1 MTTRPRSLTALG
13 LRCGM
18 ALALLE
24 IGSAFNGRFSDLDG
38 LLRPAL
44 FFLFPLAV
52 YGILGQLIGGLAARL
67 FPEGRAGSRGW
78 ILPVGIFFLLGI
90 LDLFGNRS
98 EVGNAP
104 LLPVLGLLAGLALVA
119 APPFAR
125 PVFQLPALRWG
136 NGLVLAGVAATLAWL
151 LGAPGPVRWE
161 RKDAPAGTGR
171 PNLVLVTWD
180 TVRADVLPLYRGTG
194 IDTPHL
200 EAFAKRSVVF
210 ENMFAVAPLTAPSHA
225 SMLTGVVPLS
235 HGIRTNLTS
244 RLASGVTTLPEVL
257 SRSGYDTAAFV
268 AAPPLEGT
276 YGFDRGFRVYD
287 DRLANTR
294 VRDLLKLG
302 PSRFSLVRWMV
313 NLFRGGSGL
322 VRTQLPAPVVLERVG
337 DWLEDARGPFFLW
350 VHFYDCHVPYE
361 PREPFRSLA
370 LRTASS
376 ARPAPLDL
384 EKCGETMPLYR
395 GEVLELDDALGRL
408 LQDLEGTD
416 PGLANTAVFLIADHG
431 ECFGEHG
438 HTNKHAISRSEA
450 TLHIPAVL
458 HLPGGQGGG
467 RRVADFVDQVDVA
480 PTLAALA
487 GPVLP
492 GEPQGVSL
500 LPAARGTGPLPA
512 RTFFRE
518 GFDVE
523 AWNDSL
529 LLKREDGSV
538 FDLRKSGIRTPGEM
552 FWMRADPESDGAV
565 RLYDLARDPAER
577 NDLSGA
583 GGDRLTRAKAL
594 LGRIRSP
601 LPQAEDTSFLPP
613 RESLHTL
620 KELGYLDGPEDP

>member
-1 MTTRPRSLTALG
+1 
-13 LRCGM
+13 M
-18 ALALLE
+18 ALALFE
-24 IGSAFNGRFSDLDG
+24 IGCAFPGRFSDLDG
-38 LLRPAL
+38 FLRPAL

-52 YGILGQLIGGLAARL
+52 YGVLGQAIGVLAGRLLPEAAAR
-67 FPEGRAGSRGW
+67 RRGW
-78 ILPVGIFFLLGI
+78 ILPAGVFLLLGV
-90 LDLFGNRS
+90 LDLVANRA
-98 EVGNAP
+98 EIRNAP
-104 LLPVLGLLAGLALVA
+104 VFPALGLLAGLVLAA

-125 PVFQLPALRWG
+125 PAFQRPMLRLG
-136 NGLVLAGVAATLAWL
+136 NGLALAGLAATLVWL
-151 LGAPGPVRWE
+151 FGAPGPVRWE
-161 RKDAPAGTGR
+161 REDAPADSTR

-180 TVRADVLPLYRGTG
+180 TVRSDVLPLYGGTG
-194 IDTPHL
+194 IGTPHL
-200 EAFAKRSVVF
+200 DAFAGRSVLF

-235 HGIRTNLTS
+235 HGVRTNLTS
-244 RLASGVTTLPEVL
+244 RLAPGVPTLPEVL
-257 SRSGYDTAAFV
+257 SRAGYDTAAFV
-268 AAPPLEGT
+268 AAPPLEAA
-276 YGFDRGFRVYD
+276 YGFDHGFRVYD

-302 PSRFSLVRWMV
+302 PARFSLVRWAV
-313 NLFRGGSGL
+313 NLFRRGGGL

-337 DWLEDARGPFFLW
+337 KWLQDARGPFFLW

-361 PREPFRSLA
+361 PREPFRGRA
-370 LRTASS
+370 LKTAAS
-376 ARPAPLDL
+376 ARPAPLDP

-395 GEVLELDDALGRL
+395 GEVMELDDALGKL

-416 PGLANTAVFLIADHG
+416 PGLSNTAVFLLADHG

-438 HTNKHAISRSEA
+438 HTNKHAISLSEA

-458 HLPGGQGGG
+458 HLPGDQGGG

-487 GPVLP
+487 GVAPP

-500 LPAARGTGPLPA
+500 LPVARGTGPLPA

-518 GFDVE
+518 GFYVE

-529 LLKREDGSV
+529 LLKRKDGSV
-538 FDLRKSGIRTPGEM
+538 LNLRKSGIRTPGEM
-552 FWMRADPESDGAV
+552 FWMRADPQSDGAA
-565 RLYDLARDPAER
+565 RLYDLARDPGEG
-577 NDLSGA
+577 NDLSA
-583 GGDRLTRAKAL
+583 VGGDRLTAAKAL
-594 LGRIRSP
+594 LGRTRAA

-620 KELGYLDGPEDP
+620 KELGYLEGPEDP